1 MVMTD
6 GRSFDGVKTPIALLS
21 GKKVTTL
28 ALGIGRSR
36 KLGEKTLLEIANGV
50 QVSQFV

>member
-1 MVMTD
+1 MTD